1 MESSVS
7 YEPKF
12 GRVLIK
18 REIKEKVGSIIL
30 PDAKRHA
37 KCDGIIVAL
46 GETAGWVE
54 TYSEHWEQQV
64 GSLGGSSIHTVSKET
79 HPKRIMKVGDH
90 VIFGRHSGAWLD
102 ATYTNGSEN
111 DDGSLFICQDADI
124 LCVIKGESK

>member
-1 MESSVS
+1 MASSI
-7 YEPKF
+7 EPKF

-37 KCDGIIVAL
+37 RCVGEIIAL
-46 GETAGWVE
+46 GETAGWTE
-54 TYSEHWEQQV
+54 TFDKDGNPTTIQT
-64 GSLGGSSIHTVSKET
+64 LKI
-79 HPKRIMKVGDH
+79 GDN

-102 ATYTNGSEN
+102 NTYTGDKEN

-124 LCVIKGESK
+124 LAVTKE